1 MPPQKKQIPLDDVY
15 ITGTNYV
22 KIKGLK
28 TLLRDELS
36 FEKIAEYYGVSTK
49 TIQRRRR
56 EMEKDK

>member
-1 MPPQKKQIPLDDVY
+1 
-15 ITGTNYV
+15 V